1 MITSIFLLISLLLSV
16 AFVTLIERSL
26 LRYSQRRKGPNLV
39 GVYGLLQPFRDGIK
53 LLTKIQPMWRNS
65 FFISF
70 SPLIFWFTC
79 LSFWISITDAR
90 MVNKTSFLWLL
101 VFRSLGG
108 IIIFLRGW
116 NGGSIYSVLGGIRA
130 SAQIISYEVVLSFF
144 FLIRL
149 CYSSKFSFKEI
160 KIRRIFNSF
169 FWRFFLIMPLWLISI
184 LAETNRAPFDLT
196 EGESELVRGF
206 NTEYS
211 SSSFTLLFLGEYSII
226 LAFSFIS
233 RMIFFFSLKFCF
245 VFFGFYIMGSFLFSP
260 KTIWFFN
267 KPNMKRGFSYH
278 YFFFICKYY
287 YFDLK
292 KKKWLKKIE

>member
-1 MITSIFLLISLLLSV
+1 MITSIFLLLSLLLSV
-16 AFVTLIERSL
+16 AFVTLLERSL

-39 GVYGLLQPFRDGIK
+39 GIYGLLQPFRDGMK
-53 LLTKIQPMWRNS
+53 LLTKLQPLWGNS
-65 FFISF
+65 FFIIF
-70 SPLIFWFTC
+70 SPLGFWLTC
-79 LSFWISITDAR
+79 LAFWISIRDAR
-90 MVNKTSFLWLL
+90 IINKTSLLWLL

-108 IIIFLRGW
+108 IMVFLRGW
-116 NGGSIYSVLGGIRA
+116 NGGRIYSVLGGIRA

-149 CYSSKFSFKEI
+149 CYASKFSFKEI
-160 KIRRIFNSF
+160 KIRRIFNPF
-169 FWRFFLIMPLWLISI
+169 FWRFFFIMPLWLISI

-233 RMIFFFSLKFCF
+233 RIIFFFHWNFVLFFLIFILWIRSCF
-245 VFFGFYIMGSFLFSP
+245 PRKRYDFLIELMWKEVFPAIIFFLLVD
-260 KTIWFFN
+260 I
-267 KPNMKRGFSYH
+267 
-278 YFFFICKYY
+278 II
-287 YFDLK
+287 L
-292 KKKWLKKIE
+292 I